1 MKIMQDLYHQENKY
15 PNQASRLTRLETLL
29 LSPPDPSSKPCTSK
43 PSETLDR
50 NSKPLQTVNPALKRQ
65 DPERS
70 QTPKVQ
76 YPRDPR
82 LKEFQTPKFQTPR
95 DPHLKD
101 PKLLKFKLLKILTLK
116 IPNS

>member
-1 MKIMQDLYHQENKY
+1 MKIMQDLYQENKY

-82 LKEFQTPKFQTPR
+82 LKEFQTPKF
-95 DPHLKD
+95 
-101 PKLLKFKLLKILTLK
+101 FKLLETLTLK